1 MGRFCPPADCKGGV
15 RGADIAAEGGFDF
28 GAEGGVRGAEDA
40 AQGGFH
46 FGAGARKGVA
56 EDVEEDAA
64 EEEGALGTKVTV
76 GLCNGKRDCTDCSDR
91 WDLCDWWGFLEAACA
106 VRCKRSAMSRTT
118 ESGMS
123 RK

>member
-1 MGRFCPPADCKGGV
+1 MDRFCPRADCKGGV
-15 RGADIAAEGGFDF
+15 RGADVAAED
-28 GAEGGVRGAEDA
+28 VAEDA

-46 FGAGARKGVA
+46 FGAGARKGV
-56 EDVEEDAA
+56 A